1 MLTCGPRGEKQPG
14 GCVDSRLKY
23 NVLINN
29 FSTDQAEDLL
39 KTIELH
45 LQQVHQ
51 GPMEEITTIVLS
63 LRTASKNLW
72 R

>member
-1 MLTCGPRGEKQPG
+1 MKIYI
-14 GCVDSRLKY
+14 SY
-23 NVLINN
+23 VLINN